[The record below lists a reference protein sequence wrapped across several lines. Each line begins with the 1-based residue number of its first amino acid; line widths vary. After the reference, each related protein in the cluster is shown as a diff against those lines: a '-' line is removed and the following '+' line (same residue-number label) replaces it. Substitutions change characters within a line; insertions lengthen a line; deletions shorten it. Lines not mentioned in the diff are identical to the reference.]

1 MKLIK
6 NLKIINI
13 LVNQSNIENNKEI
26 LNDEFIS
33 LKIKEIK
40 KEISVKS
47 IEISKKEYQSIFYLL
62 TSILESIKPL
72 IFRDNEDNLNVKEI
86 KEIESI
92 LITKCLIED
101 NGIKIENDCN
111 IYFDEI
117 KDNSL
122 ENTRILENYLNRK
135 EEDLLLKKMKEESI
149 LDTFSP
155 SRIIEKQCFN
165 IIPFLFSDK
174 EPIKLETS
182 ILNKIKE
189 EIVKPVEKLSLKE
202 WSLKLDIKE
211 EYFILILFCLAKHFE
226 QDKELFDL
234 HISFIE
240 RLIEPSDEIIKVSVS
255 IMIYNSYNAINK
267 IASELE
273 KKNII
278 FIDSM
283 KNKNIKEENESH
295 KYSGYLHNFHELL
308 NEKDSNEYFD
318 LEIKIKNPQ

>member
-6 NLKIINI
+6 NLKIIHI

-26 LNDEFIS
+26 LNDGFIS

-40 KEISVKS
+40 EEISVKS

-72 IFRDNEDNLNVKEI
+72 TFRDNEENINVTEI
-86 KEIESI
+86 KGIESI
-92 LITKCLIED
+92 LITKCIIED

-155 SRIIEKQCFN
+155 SRIIEEQCFN
-165 IIPFLFSDK
+165 IIAFLFSDK
-174 EPIKLETS
+174 EPINLETS

-202 WSLKLDIKE
+202 WTLKLGIKE
-211 EYFILILFCLAKHFE
+211 EYFILMLFCLAKHFE

-234 HISFIE
+234 HISFVE
-240 RLIEPSDEIIKVSVS
+240 RLIKPSDEIIKVNVS

-267 IASELE
+267 ITFELE

-278 FIDSM
+278 LIDSM
-283 KNKNIKEENESH
+283 NNNNIKDENESN
-295 KYSGYLHNFHELL
+295 KYSGYLHNFHNLL
-308 NEKDSNEYFD
+308 KEKDSNEYFD

>member
-6 NLKIINI
+6 NLKIIHI

-26 LNDEFIS
+26 LNDGFIF

-40 KEISVKS
+40 EEISVKS

-62 TSILESIKPL
+62 TSILEYIKPL
-72 IFRDNEDNLNVKEI
+72 TFRDNEEDLNVKEI

-101 NGIKIENDCN
+101 NGIKLENDCN

-122 ENTRILENYLNRK
+122 ENTRILENHLNRK
-135 EEDLLLKKMKEESI
+135 EEDLLLKKMKKESI

-174 EPIKLETS
+174 EPINLETS
-182 ILNKIKE
+182 ILDKIKE
-189 EIVKPVEKLSLKE
+189 EIIKPVEKLSLKE
-202 WSLKLDIKE
+202 WTLKLDLKE
-211 EYFILILFCLAKHFE
+211 EYFILILFCLAKQFE

-234 HISFIE
+234 HISFVE
-240 RLIEPSDEIIKVSVS
+240 RLIEPSDKIIKVNVLT
-255 IMIYNSYNAINK
+255 MIYNSYNAINK

-283 KNKNIKEENESH
+283 KNKNIKDENESN
-295 KYSGYLHNFHELL
+295 KYSGYLHNFHKLL
-308 NEKDSNEYFD
+308 KEKDSNEYFD